1 MLLLFQLRLLLLLQE
16 LLPIPSWRI
25 SHCSQDR
32 EAPRK
37 APRVR
42 VSVCL
47 SILEISFQESGG
59 ARSDVLQPELPAA
72 EGDRSKDTY
81 LRVHTPVMLSLS
93 LLPDVLTEEIQ
104 SGVKYR
110 ISTFVQPAK
119 VNLIMAVF
127 FPNQHTLTHRFFFL
141 KASDD
146 AFSCSLIRS
155 ASPSTVTLPH
165 RF

>member
-1 MLLLFQLRLLLLLQE
+1 
-16 LLPIPSWRI
+16 
-25 SHCSQDR
+25 
-32 EAPRK
+32 
-37 APRVR
+37 
-42 VSVCL
+42 
-47 SILEISFQESGG
+47 
-59 ARSDVLQPELPAA
+59 
-72 EGDRSKDTY
+72 
-81 LRVHTPVMLSLS
+81 MLSLS